1 MTTNERAP
9 SPSARVR
16 LEAEVLTT
24 QLTADHELPVSRA
37 ADADVSVLRTVLV
50 VASDA
55 DLRRYVR
62 ECLRDVQRVRVI
74 EAASVTEAL
83 DLAVHDSPHV
93 LIADWSA
100 ASVVSALSEVR
111 AVLIADD
118 LAEISDARQAP
129 VSLLP
134 EPFSAE
140 RLAGEVARMI
150 T

>member
-100 ASVVSALSEVR
+100 ARVVSALSGVR

-118 LAEISDARQAP
+118 LAEIFDARQAP